1 MSFNPQDF
9 ITPGV
14 RDLPPSGIRKFFDL
28 VTEMKDVISLG
39 VGEPDFVSPW
49 HVREACVYSLE
60 KGYTMY
66 TSNYGLPELRYEIAQ
81 YLDQRF
87 GVAYDEKKEIIVTV
101 GASEAVDIALR
112 TICSPGDEVLI
123 PEPCYVSYKP
133 CVALTGAI
141 PIVIPTTVENEFK
154 LTPQMLETYI
164 TPKTKAIIL
173 SYPNNPTGAVMTGE
187 ELAALCKVIVKH
199 NLIVVSDEIYAEL
212 TYDGVHT
219 CIASL
224 PEMRDRTILINGM
237 SKAFA
242 MTGWRI
248 GYLCAHEDFIEN
260 MVKIHQYTMLC
271 APIMGQKAAIEA
283 FRSCRKEV
291 DRMREEYDQRRRII
305 YKRMQD
311 MGLEVFEPKG
321 AFYIFPSIQNTGL
334 SSEEF
339 AGALLKEEKVAV
351 VPGSAFADCGEGFL
365 RCSYASSIKK
375 ITLAMDRMERF
386 VSKRITT
393 SLQDCHN

>member
-1 MSFNPQDF
+1 MSFNPRNF
-9 ITPGV
+9 ITPKV
-14 RDLPPSGIRKFFDL
+14 LDLPPSGIRKFFDL
-28 VTEMKDVISLG
+28 VSEMKDVISLG

-66 TSNYGLPELRYEIAQ
+66 TSNFGLPELRYEIAR
-81 YLDQRF
+81 YLDQK
-87 GVAYDEKKEIIVTV
+87 YDVSYNEKKEIIVTV

-133 CVALTGAI
+133 CVALTGAV
-141 PIVIPTTVENEFK
+141 PVVVPTSVENEFK
-154 LTPQMLETYI
+154 LTPEMLETYI
-164 TPKTKAIIL
+164 TPKTKAIVL
-173 SYPNNPTGAVMTGE
+173 SYPNNPTGAVLTRE
-187 ELAALCKVIVKH
+187 ELTALSEVIIKH
-199 NLIVVSDEIYAEL
+199 NLLVISDEIYAEL
-212 TYDGVHT
+212 TYEGTHT
-219 CIASL
+219 CIAAL
-224 PEMRDRTILINGM
+224 PKMRNRTILISGM

-248 GYLCAHEDFIEN
+248 GYVAAHGAFIEN

-283 FRSCRKEV
+283 FRTCHHEV

-365 RCSYASSIKK
+365 RCSYASSIKQ
-375 ITLAMDRMERF
+375 INLAMDRMERF
-386 VSKRITT
+386 VSKRIK
-393 SLQDCHN
+393 S